1 MSAHPPPVPPDQ
13 RPKHGADTDKAS
25 VADHTK
31 VDPQHDNFSE
41 QGDTANVRQNTT
53 NKGIQKG

>member
-13 RPKHGADTDKAS
+13 RPKHGAEPEKAS
-25 VADHTK
+25 VTDHTK
-31 VDPQHDNFSE
+31 VDPQHANFGE

-53 NKGIQKG
+53 NKGIQKA